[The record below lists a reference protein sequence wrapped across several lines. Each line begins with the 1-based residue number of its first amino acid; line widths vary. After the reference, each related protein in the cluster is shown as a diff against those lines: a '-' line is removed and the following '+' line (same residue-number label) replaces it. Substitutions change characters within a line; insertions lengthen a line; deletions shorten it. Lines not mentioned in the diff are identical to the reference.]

1 LEYFARKTGQDI
13 TDLIIVTDPSKMG
26 FHTMERIVEVSKEVQ
41 LKFKQILVI
50 GNRFP
55 GDLEK
60 LIAERV
66 EKVDDDRIKF
76 LGILPYDEEI
86 STHNLTGD
94 NLLALSNEN
103 KLYKSA
109 KTLFASIL

>member
-1 LEYFARKTGQDI
+1 V

-26 FHTMERIVEVSKEVQ
+26 FHTMERIVEVSKEVN
-41 LKFKQILVI
+41 LEFKQILVI

-60 LIAERV
+60 LLVDRV
-66 EKVDDDRIKF
+66 ENVDDDRIKF

-86 STHNLTGD
+86 STHNLKGD
-94 NLLALSNEN
+94 NLLTIPNEN
-103 KLYKSA
+103 PLYKSA
-109 KTLFASIL
+109 KALFVSIV